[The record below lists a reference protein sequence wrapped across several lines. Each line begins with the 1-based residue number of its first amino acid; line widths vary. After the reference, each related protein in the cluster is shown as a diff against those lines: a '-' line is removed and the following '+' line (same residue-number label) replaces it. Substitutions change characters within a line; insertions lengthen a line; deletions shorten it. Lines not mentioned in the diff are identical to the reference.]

1 MCTEYDGVSALQTNL
16 TLADLW
22 LEGMAHGASHAGLSV
37 QYCMP
42 YPNDILAGSQHV
54 AVTNARATGDYFHA
68 LNQWAIGGT
77 AMLYWA
83 LGILPFKDGF
93 YSSTAKQVGGQTVG
107 PETHPDREALMS
119 VLSTA
124 MVAPMDGIHL
134 LNATRVNA
142 TCRADG
148 IVLKPDRPVFPADT
162 CFAAKDPGCFVY
174 HTYTDVPGLG
184 RAHYHFANNPSQPL
198 TRAMLSLPAHDPTA
212 PPLALYNWYTGEATL
227 FRTSNPLRAGY
238 EGTVYAMAVPLIGP
252 GDLPAKWA
260 PLGQLDKYVPLAGK
274 RIVQIREAG
283 STQLVMDVQGV
294 PAETVEVCA
303 LYFDGTEK
311 LTKLC
316 DSIVFEQQDEIKT
329 VTLSR

>member
-148 IVLKPDRPVFPADT
+148 IVLKPDRPSLPRGHVLCGQRSGLLCVPHVHRCAWAGART
-162 CFAAKDPGCFVY
+162 LSLREQPVAA
-174 HTYTDVPGLG
+174 
-184 RAHYHFANNPSQPL
+184 AHAGDAL
-198 TRAMLSLPAHDPTA
+198 VTRA
-212 PPLALYNWYTGEATL
+212 
-227 FRTSNPLRAGY
+227 
-238 EGTVYAMAVPLIGP
+238 
-252 GDLPAKWA
+252 
-260 PLGQLDKYVPLAGK
+260 
-274 RIVQIREAG
+274 
-283 STQLVMDVQGV
+283 
-294 PAETVEVCA
+294 
-303 LYFDGTEK
+303 
-311 LTKLC
+311 
-316 DSIVFEQQDEIKT
+316 
-329 VTLSR
+329 